1 MRTTQNKVGVL
12 DIRSGVVDADDPDR
26 ACNRK
31 RCRSTTTSDLRLRAW
46 QPYRRS
52 CTASLSIT
60 RRRAARAGLC
70 PPRRL
75 EAPALY
81 SALTWNV
88 STLGAGPLVGS
99 DRADPCSSGAVTR
112 QDMAGRVGRQRVA
125 GPPPPSAPVG
135 PRWAPGGTCYAGRV
149 LEGDVVV
156 CARATAYAS
165 CAGVLCCP
173 CVAPCLPSRPVSSTA
188 RARSSRGTATVPR
201 HRSRPRGPRL
211 NAYSMPLCVSGRGSS
226 PPARLLGSDWMHG
239 SAR

>member
-1 MRTTQNKVGVL
+1 MRTTQNKAGVL
-12 DIRSGVVDADDPDR
+12 NIRSGVVDADDPDR

-99 DRADPCSSGAVTR
+99 DRADPAAREQLLIRTWLAGWDVSESLDLPPLSTR
-112 QDMAGRVGRQRVA
+112 
-125 GPPPPSAPVG
+125 GPAMG
-135 PRWAPGGTCYAGRV
+135 PGGTCYAGRV

-188 RARSSRGTATVPR
+188 RARSSRGTATV

-211 NAYSMPLCVSGRGSS
+211 NEAYPKPLCVSGRGSS
-226 PPARLLGSDWMHG
+226 PPAPLLGSDWMHG
-239 SAR
+239 SAC